1 MRHLILFLALVLTWP
16 LVSQVSQIDLYQSNA
31 RIDQRQFGN
40 GVVGDLLKGKNLV
53 RQGRWEEAIL
63 TYDNIVAQWPNWAP
77 AYTKRA
83 MAKAKMGR
91 QQEATADLQMAQR
104 LSPNSVILFS
114 ERNPSSKAQLLAT
127 VETETPKLNHV
138 YQLKQR
144 GLLQQAEVTIVEL
157 YEEQSLPATEAALLR
172 GNIQLLL
179 ENHQHAIAYYDWAL
193 DRETKPELLHNRGLA
208 RIMTFNFPDGC
219 ADLEQAQAMGHT
231 PSADQYVD
239 LCSF

>member
-1 MRHLILFLALVLTWP
+1 MRHLIIALALVLTWP
-16 LVSQVSQIDLYQSNA
+16 LVGQVSQIDLYQSNA

-40 GVVGDLLKGKNLV
+40 GVVSELIKGENLI

-63 TYDNIVAQWPNWAP
+63 TYDNVVAQWPNWAP

-91 QQEATADLQMAQR
+91 QQEAMTDLQMAQR

-114 ERNPSSKAQLLAT
+114 ERNPRGKSQLLAT
-127 VETETPKLNHV
+127 VESQIPKLNHV

-144 GLLQQAEVTIVEL
+144 GLLQQAEVMVVEL
-157 YEEQSLPATEAALLR
+157 YEEKTLPATDAALLR

-193 DRETKPELLHNRGLA
+193 DRETRPELLHNRGLA
-208 RIMTFNFPDGC
+208 RILTFNFPDGC
-219 ADLEQAQAMGHT
+219 ADLEQAQDMGHL
-231 PSADQYVD
+231 PSADQYAD

>member
-1 MRHLILFLALVLTWP
+1 MRHLIFFLALVLTWP
-16 LVSQVSQIDLYQSNA
+16 LASQVSQIDLYQSNA
-31 RIDQRQFGN
+31 RTDQRQYGN
-40 GVVGDLLKGKNLV
+40 GVVSDLIKGENLI

-63 TYDNIVAQWPNWAP
+63 TYDNVVAQWPNWAP

-91 QQEATADLQMAQR
+91 QQEASEDLQMAQR

-114 ERNPSSKAQLLAT
+114 ERNPSSKSQLLAKA
-127 VETETPKLNHV
+127 ETETPKLDRI

-144 GLLQQAEVTIVEL
+144 GLLQQAEVMIVEL
-157 YEEQSLPATEAALLR
+157 YEEQTLPATEAALLR

-208 RIMTFNFPDGC
+208 RIMSFNFPDGC
-219 ADLEQAQAMGHT
+219 ADLEEAQEMGHQ